1 MASKISKTKSGKG
14 TKRSERRKSS
24 SPRGRRSPESDDSK
38 DAAKQ
43 FDREDESA
51 IWKLREQRA
60 KRAYELYLRGGSP
73 GRPCFGRL
81 DRGRAPDSRRRSPRG
96 QPFLKRGDVRMGV
109 RMECCSYAGSS
120 GEEGAMPRGETP
132 VRVSPLILK
141 GLEVVRR
148 SRETSMFDLPS
159 VASVAERFGDLDTA
173 AGYLSISGITR
184 KGCSGASNPPSRE
197 CTSDRDVPKVAR
209 PLGPLRRA
217 AGRAGERQV
226 EARSSEHETRRRNAS
241 DR

>member
-1 MASKISKTKSGKG
+1 MEAPRTNSHASLRALS
-14 TKRSERRKSS
+14 
-24 SPRGRRSPESDDSK
+24 
-38 DAAKQ
+38 AA
-43 FDREDESA
+43 
-51 IWKLREQRA
+51 
-60 KRAYELYLRGGSP
+60 GSP
-73 GRPCFGRL
+73 GRPCYGRL
-81 DRGRAPDSRRRSPRG
+81 DRGRARGSRRQSARVG
-96 QPFLKRGDVRMGV
+96 QPFLKRSDVRMGV

-173 AGYLSISGITR
+173 AGYGSISGITR

-217 AGRAGERQV
+217 ESFCRARRSQRQV

-241 DR
+241 DRQGEVNGADVPARFATSR